1 MEFWSKKDQWLP
13 EVQGERG
20 KEGRIGGD
28 REIFRAMKLFCLVL
42 YSSIPDMVHLSN
54 PENCTTQKENRM

>member
-42 YSSIPDMVHLSN
+42 
-54 PENCTTQKENRM
+54 